1 MLVDK
6 GQVLGGAWCVRRLW
20 VLVRCGLGRLHIL
33 VGLWVLVGGQC
44 TFEGLK
50 GWQVI

>member
-1 MLVDK
+1 MLVDERE
-6 GQVLGGAWCVRRLW
+6 VLGGAWCVRRLW
-20 VLVRCGLGRLHIL
+20 VLLGMLKIL
-33 VGLWVLVGGQC
+33 VGLWVLVGGQG

>member
-6 GQVLGGAWCVRRLW
+6 GQVLGGVWCVRGLR
-20 VLVRCGLGRLHIL
+20 VLVRCGLGRLQIL
-33 VGLWVLVGGQC
+33 VGLWVLVGRQC